1 MSKNPLGRG
10 LDSLFLENTAD
21 TGDRITMLRLS
32 DIEPNPDQPR
42 RSFDPDALAQLA
54 DSIAVH
60 GVVSPI
66 AVRES
71 GGDGGFYQIIAGERR
86 WRAAKMAGLNE
97 IPAMI
102 LEADNAKAAQLA
114 LIENLQREDLNAV
127 EEALAYRS
135 LLEEYGMTQEEASR
149 QIGKSRSAI
158 ANSLR
163 LLELPEALLSLLASN
178 QLSAG
183 HARALLA
190 VTDPEEQ
197 ASLTSLICKK
207 GLSVREA
214 ELWVRR
220 WKEKTAQPPEEA
232 EESAPSMRQSYVRQL
247 ETRVSARLGRRFKI
261 TGTSSRRK
269 IEVFCSDDS
278 DLEAL
283 LRQICGDDIFAEE
296 DAGAGI

>member
-71 GGDGGFYQIIAGERR
+71 GGDAGFYQIIAGERR

-97 IPAMI
+97 IPAII

-190 VTDPEEQ
+190 VTDPEDQ
-197 ASLTSLICKK
+197 ATLASLICKK

-220 WKEKTAQPPEEA
+220 WKEKPAQQPA
-232 EESAPSMRQSYVRQL
+232 EEESSASMRQSYVRQL
-247 ETRVSARLGRRFKI
+247 ENRVSARLGLRFKI
-261 TGTSSRRK
+261 SGSGSRRK
-269 IEVFCSDDS
+269 IEVFCSDDD
-278 DLEAL
+278 DLESL
-283 LRQICGDDIFAEE
+283 LRQLCGDDIFAEE
-296 DAGAGI
+296 DAGIGM